1 MLTVETAVVS
11 LVLHT
16 QEVSFSFFAV
26 LREKQRE
33 SSPSELAHQVHLD
46 LDWHVSSVKNEGH
59 LGPKGPKEK
68 ARSGINRRNRG
79 MIVPASIFNL
89 LKKNLFA
96 THSTIRKEI
105 PGWNRKMCKLGR

>member
-1 MLTVETAVVS
+1 MLTVETAVVL
-11 LVLHT
+11 LVLQF
-16 QEVSFSFFAV
+16 QEVSFSLFAV

-46 LDWHVSSVKNEGH
+46 LAWHVSLVKNEGH

-79 MIVPASIFNL
+79 IVMANIIL
-89 LKKNLFA
+89 LFSQVSQRGL
-96 THSTIRKEI
+96 EQ
-105 PGWNRKMCKLGR
+105 